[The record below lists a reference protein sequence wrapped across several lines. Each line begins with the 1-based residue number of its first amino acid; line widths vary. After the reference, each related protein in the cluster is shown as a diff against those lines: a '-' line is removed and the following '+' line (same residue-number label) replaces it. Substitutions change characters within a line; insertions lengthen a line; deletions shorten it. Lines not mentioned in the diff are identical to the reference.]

1 MQSLVDNTLT
11 DKNTIHSYIGS
22 YETLFARLQTPATR
36 VMEIGIYDG
45 GSIALW
51 HNYFK
56 SAMIYGIDI
65 APLRQNA
72 LFLQNSPRIKLLTG
86 VNAYSS
92 ETLAMFRARPFDII
106 IDDGPH
112 TLESMLICVSQ
123 YSNLL
128 TDNGILVI
136 EDVQEIEWID
146 QLVAATPDY
155 LKRYIQVYDLR
166 GNKGRYDDILF
177 VINKGI

>member
-1 MQSLVDNTLT
+1 MQGMIDNLMT
-11 DKNTIHSYIGS
+11 DKNTTHSYIGT
-22 YETLFARLQTPATR
+22 YETLFGRLQTSASR

-56 SAMIYGIDI
+56 GAIIYGLDI
-65 APLRQNA
+65 APLRENA
-72 LFLQNSPRIKLLTG
+72 RFLQDSPRIKLLTTTD
-86 VNAYSS
+86 AYSPG
-92 ETLAMFRARPFDII
+92 TLAMFRAKPFDII

-112 TLESMLICVSQ
+112 TLESMRICVSQ
-123 YSNLL
+123 YSKLL
-128 TDNGILVI
+128 TDNGILVV
-136 EDVQEIEWID
+136 EDVQEIGWID
-146 QLVAATPDY
+146 QLVSATPDH

-166 GNKGRYDDILF
+166 SNKGRYDDILF